1 MSVYVPENS
10 AGMGRMRELG
20 LLFDQLDRLRTSRSH
35 EYEKARTLKL
45 FGREGEAQA
54 ALVHATKVDE
64 EIAKTAKQIK
74 DLMEVGS
81 Q

>member
-20 LLFDQLDRLRTSRSH
+20 LLFDHLDRLRTSRSN

-45 FGREGEAQA
+45 FGHEDKAQA
-54 ALVHATKVDE
+54 ALYQATCLDD
-64 EIAKTAKQIK
+64 EIAKQAEKIK
-74 DLMEVGS
+74 KLMEVGN